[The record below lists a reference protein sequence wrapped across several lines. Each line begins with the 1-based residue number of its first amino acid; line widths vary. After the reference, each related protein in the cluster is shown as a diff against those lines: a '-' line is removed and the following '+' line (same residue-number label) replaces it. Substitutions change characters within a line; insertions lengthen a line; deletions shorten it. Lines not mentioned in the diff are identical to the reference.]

1 MSPES
6 RGGARAFVRS
16 LNILLKFARLY
27 EFGHVRTAAQ
37 FDTAWKELRGAL
49 DESGGSGLL
58 LGASGN
64 QILLDGVPLGASA
77 GEKSFAQLL
86 TGAGIASIHFSPN
99 LTQPQFARFVR
110 AFPSGNAK
118 PSSLAEQLKSA
129 LAGETSIKVNE
140 IRYVAEDSSVAG
152 IKMAAQLTAKAL
164 GAQGDK
170 FKDFFEDPNKLLQ
183 MILAAESSRGG
194 GGGGGG
200 TGPGFGPGG
209 GGSSGVPGGGGT
221 GAGGFGS
228 GSGGGGGSGSA
239 SQSGSLWERG
249 GGGSGAGG
257 GGLGTG
263 SATGGSGGSG
273 PGGGSG
279 SEGSGSSGGS
289 GSGGGSGF
297 GGGGSGAGGAGGGG
311 FGGSG
316 GSGAGGGSGFGGS
329 GGSGAGGP
337 GGGGVGGGGVGSGGG
352 GTGVGGAGA
361 GAGPG
366 GEIGGGPGAGGGI
379 GSGGGGTGVGGA
391 GAGSGGGSG
400 VGGGAAGGG
409 GEQTPG
415 KWLTASS
422 LLPRGTI
429 GGTPGGTGT
438 GPGAGGGGF
447 SVEEADVRAMLGL
460 FAQLGKSRK
469 DPESKMDVPTF
480 QSRLSSMPVRAQYTL
495 QQALAGLAAQAPN
508 EKADKPMLLKLA
520 EHVAI
525 RFALDSYERGELRV
539 NAVKQLLDRMN
550 SEIEALRKILG
561 SQEQMMAQAG
571 LSVQSYTE
579 LLDQEFWEQ
588 VPEENK
594 KEVLTSDEAWCVP
607 PRNVRAFLEDMLRRG
622 ELKTVNEILM
632 KYAACIAL
640 EAPEARRTTAIG
652 LSDLAELYGSGDGSA
667 LMESIRRLGNQLAI
681 EREPELQTLISAAFV
696 RLSQEAA
703 SKRCYPAMQQA
714 LSSLDSIEQQR
725 PGSTQSLRPRIGAEE
740 RLPEFIEEALRGGHI
755 ADGMTEILGLMP
767 KATLHYV
774 TNRFGHCGFRE
785 DCEVLGQ
792 IVRGLGDDSTQRLLE
807 SLQTAPAAEAVETI
821 GLLSHFS
828 PDAVEKILP
837 VRLSQWPRSS
847 HDRAVRQL
855 SSAPPEQRAK
865 LLVALYDSLDAL
877 IRPLALDEMGMS
889 GQHEC
894 IPKLVE
900 LAQSDHTPPFHRL
913 KALEA
918 IGRLRATA
926 ASPALQHIMDARQ
939 VWRWVYHSELRIA
952 AAQALMRLDPTM
964 ALEKLGSSGLER
976 KDLVLEPI
984 DPEPNSSVMR
994 QRRYARLKLSR
1005 NLIGV
1010 TTNLRENF
1018 RLSIPELNLGGGIGA
1033 GERHLA
1039 PGSLLSLKFSHG
1051 VRHIKAQA
1059 IVRGARPQAMAF
1071 EFVDMDLE
1079 DRSRL
1084 RKLLMEL
1091 GGIPQMAVVTNRS
1104 RRRGRVALTK
1114 S

>member
-37 FDTAWKELRGAL
+37 FETAWKELRSAL
-49 DESGGSGLL
+49 DESAGSGLL
-58 LGASGN
+58 LGASGT
-64 QILLDGVPLGASA
+64 QILLDGVPLGSSA

-86 TGAGIASIHFSPN
+86 TGSGIASIHFSPN
-99 LTQPQFARFVR
+99 LTQAQFARFVR

-118 PSSLAEQLKSA
+118 PSSLAEQLKST
-129 LAGETSIKVNE
+129 LAGETTIKVNE

-152 IKMAAQLTAKAL
+152 IKVAAQLTAKAL

-183 MILAAESSRGG
+183 MILAAESARGSS

-209 GGSSGVPGGGGT
+209 AGPGGVPGGGGT
-221 GAGGFGS
+221 GAGGFGA
-228 GSGGGGGSGSA
+228 GGSGSA
-239 SQSGSLWERG
+239 SQGGSLWEG
-249 GGGSGAGG
+249 SGGSGGSG

-263 SATGGSGGSG
+263 SATGGGS
-273 PGGGSG
+273 
-279 SEGSGSSGGS
+279 GS
-289 GSGGGSGF
+289 GSGGGPGF
-297 GGGGSGAGGAGGGG
+297 GGSSGS
-311 FGGSG
+311 GGSG
-316 GSGAGGGSGFGGS
+316 GSGGGSGSGVGGGSGFGGS
-329 GGSGAGGP
+329 GGSGGGAGGGSGAGGGP
-337 GGGGVGGGGVGSGGG
+337 GTGGG
-352 GTGVGGAGA
+352 GTGAGGGAGT
-361 GAGPG
+361 
-366 GEIGGGPGAGGGI
+366 
-379 GSGGGGTGVGGA
+379 GGGGGA
-391 GAGSGGGSG
+391 
-400 VGGGAAGGG
+400 
-409 GEQTPG
+409 EQAPG
-415 KWLTASS
+415 KWLTASA
-422 LLPRGTI
+422 LLRGSTL
-429 GGTPGGTGT
+429 GGGGPLPGA
-438 GPGAGGGGF
+438 PGAGGGSGSSGF
-447 SVEEADVRAMLGL
+447 NVAEDDVRAMLGL

-469 DPESKMDVPTF
+469 DPEVKMDVPTF
-480 QSRLSSMPVRAQYTL
+480 QARLSAMPVRAQFTL

-561 SQEQMMAQAG
+561 SQEEMMAQAG

-607 PRNVRAFLEDMLRRG
+607 PRNVRAFLEEMLRRG

-632 KYAACIAL
+632 KYAACVAL

-667 LMESIRRLGNQLAI
+667 LMESIRRLGNQLAL
-681 EREPELQTLISAAFV
+681 EREPELQTLIGAAFV
-696 RLSQEAA
+696 RMSQEAA

-714 LSSLDSIEQQR
+714 LFSLDSIEQQR
-725 PGSTQSLRPRIGAEE
+725 PGSTQSIRPRIGAEE
-740 RLPEFIEEALRGGHI
+740 RLPEFIEEALRAGHI

-774 TNRFGHCGFRE
+774 TSRFGHCGFRE
-785 DCEVLGQ
+785 DCEVLSQ
-792 IVRGLGDDSTQRLLE
+792 IVRGLGEDSTQRLLE
-807 SLQTAPAAEAVETI
+807 VLQTAPANEAAETI
-821 GLLSHFS
+821 GLLSHFA

-889 GQHEC
+889 GEPEC
-894 IPKLVE
+894 IPKLLE
-900 LAQSDHTPPFHRL
+900 LAQNDHTPQFHRL

-918 IGRLRATA
+918 LGRLRAA
-926 ASPALQHIMDARQ
+926 ASTTTLQHILDARQ
-939 VWRWVYHSELRIA
+939 VWRWVYPSELRIA
-952 AAQALMRLDPTM
+952 AIQALMRLDPAM
-964 ALEKLGSSGLER
+964 GLEKLNSSGLER
-976 KDLVLEPI
+976 KDLTLEPT
-984 DPEPNSSVMR
+984 DPEPHSSVMR

-1005 NLIGV
+1005 NLIAL

-1018 RLSIPELNLGGGIGA
+1018 RLSIPELNLGGGIGS

-1039 PGSLLSLKFSHG
+1039 PGSLLSLKFSQG

-1079 DRSRL
+1079 DRSKL

-1091 GGIPQMAVVTNRS
+1091 GGIPQVAAVTNRS
-1104 RRRGRVALTK
+1104 KRRGRVALSK
-1114 S
+1114 N